1 MNIERTRQYYAGL
14 SEADFCTCEYCQTY
28 RKRIRAE
35 LPRVAALLDSFGVD
49 IAKPFEVLPLYEEE
63 NYLVYTGAQYVLM
76 GSAEG
81 FERVEI
87 DGDEV
92 DGAEVAGVV
101 LTVTD
106 SHPAVD
112 VEEECFV
119 IELEKRD
126 LLRLQRIG

>member
-87 DGDEV
+87 DGTEV

-101 LTVTD
+101 LAVTD

-126 LLRLQRIG
+126 LLRLQRLG

>member
-63 NYLVYTGAQYVLM
+63 NYLVYTGAQYVLI

-87 DGDEV
+87 DGAEV
-92 DGAEVAGVV
+92 DGADAGVV
-101 LTVTD
+101 LAVTD
-106 SHPAVD
+106 SHPAVE

-126 LLRLQRIG
+126 LLRLQRIC